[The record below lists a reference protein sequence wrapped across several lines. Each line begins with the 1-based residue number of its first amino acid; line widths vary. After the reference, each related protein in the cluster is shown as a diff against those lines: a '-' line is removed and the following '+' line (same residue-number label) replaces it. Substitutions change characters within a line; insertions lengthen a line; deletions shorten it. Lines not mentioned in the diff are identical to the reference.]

1 MAGGQKKL
9 EAEIRIKGKADGSLN
24 QLAAALQGIATIAQ
38 GISKP
43 IQEVIED
50 SLEYYKGYEKNM
62 LDAKGA
68 LSAQYDSYAELERVM
83 SNLDTQAQNWAASTI
98 FHTSDVSKAISE
110 AAHAGWSYEEMTS
123 GIPAAM
129 QLAQAGGYEL
139 SSALDQVIKV
149 TNASGTAFED
159 VGEMID
165 MWALASNLGATNVEQ
180 MGEALT
186 RMGSTVQF
194 AGGMDQAFTMLTLL
208 ANMGTVGEEAGTLLR
223 NSMLRLVAPTKK
235 AGEAMAALEITDDE
249 ADELAADADA
259 LAAANKQLEK
269 YGFSVYN
276 EKGEL
281 KDMTTIFSDLSNA
294 VDGMTD
300 QDRNT
305 LLSAIFPT
313 RTITGAMNLLKSIE
327 NGSWTEVLSQ
337 MSEAKGYA
345 AEVAGIQNESYA
357 NQIELFTSKVEKLK
371 TTIGSIVAPNLEKV
385 MTAVG
390 GVLDKINGL
399 DATTTAGLTGMLE
412 GIAAVGPLTSG
423 VAVIASLFA
432 SMNKYQLA
440 IAGTALALTGVA
452 AAIGAISEVSSQ
464 NWKDNFGDMALDL
477 KTLNDNVKSIQT
489 PFTEGLSSIS
499 GAYSALTTALT
510 EYETGV
516 SAFMSG
522 IDTSTITGKALTP
535 VEIQS
540 LKDYGASI
548 GSAVLEGINGA
559 STISLSTLNLAYG
572 DENGEVSEENSAV
585 YNSLY
590 DKIDSFYGGLSE
602 HATDIGTQLGSA
614 LSSALEDRVID
625 IDEQAMIQ
633 KLVDEYNTIQEQV
646 AAVLAQQNLYE
657 QIEAASRVSWDT
669 FSEFSSGLMTTY
681 DERVAGVNAAFDGL
695 QAVSRMAIE
704 NDLKRQLTDEEWRE
718 RDEYKNNEAQR
729 AEQIAAVGDEFARP
743 LNTALETLMRSSDAS
758 DAWNMLNTMA
768 SAGYTPDQFDGNYGL
783 WSQFT
788 DVPVSQLI
796 EQFKIV
802 GGALADIQKRSP
814 DLYTAMGGDAI
825 NGWVDAMYGKGL
837 TYMSAVGDSGGT
849 ESEFAAGY
857 AGGKKITV
865 PVTADTSKAEGQID
879 QLNGESVS
887 VNVNANI
894 SGIGAKI
901 KSLTSRT
908 YATGGRATEASIF
921 GEAGAE
927 WAIPEQHSERTADL
941 LDSARKASGFT
952 WGELIARTGGL
963 NSRSVPSGSTF
974 VYSPTINT
982 NDSNGVADALAR
994 DKEMMKRWWRKMQQQ
1009 DSMEVYA

>member
-24 QLAAALQGIATIAQ
+24 QLASTLQTISTIAQ

-43 IQEVIED
+43 IQEVLKD

-159 VGEMID
+159 VGGMID
-165 MWALASNLGATNVEQ
+165 MWTMAANLGATSVEE
-180 MGEALT
+180 MGGALT
-186 RMGSTVQF
+186 RMGSTIQF

-281 KDMTTIFSDLSNA
+281 KDMTTIFSDLAGA

-337 MSEAKGYA
+337 MAEAKGYA

-357 NQIELFTSKVEKLK
+357 NQIELFTSKIEKLK
-371 TTIGSIVAPNLEKV
+371 TKIGSIVAPNLEKV
-385 MTAVG
+385 MTTVG

-399 DATTTAGLTGMLE
+399 DDTSAAGFTGFLE
-412 GIAAVGPLTSG
+412 GIAAAGPIS
-423 VAVIASLFA
+423 
-432 SMNKYQLA
+432 
-440 IAGTALALTGVA
+440 TGVA
-452 AAIGAISEVSSQ
+452 AIGGFFTMLNANQRIIFLSALGVSALAGAIGALIEVSNQDFKS
-464 NWKDNFGDMALDL
+464 NFGDMSLDIT
-477 KTLNDNVKSIQT
+477 TLNNFVSNIG
-489 PFTEGLSSIS
+489 TEFVDGTGQI
-499 GAYSALTTALT
+499 TTAYTELT
-510 EYETGV
+510 SAITAYEDSVG
-516 SAFMSG
+516 SFMSG
-522 IDTSTITGKALTP
+522 IDTATITGKALTP
-535 VEIQS
+535 QEIS
-540 LKDYGASI
+540 ALKEYGSSI
-548 GSAVLEGINGA
+548 GTAVLDGITSA
-559 STISLSTLNLAYG
+559 EQLAKAELNSVYANA
-572 DENGEVSEENSAV
+572 DGEVAPEHSV
-585 YNSLY
+585 MYNALWNNLESL
-590 DKIDSFYGGLSE
+590 YGGLSE
-602 HATDIGTQLGSA
+602 QAASVGSRLGKAMSDA
-614 LSSALEDRVID
+614 LSDNVISV
-625 IDEQAMIQ
+625 DEQSIIDS
-633 KLVDEYNTIQEQV
+633 LVQEYNAIEQQV
-646 AAVLAQQNLYE
+646 AAILAQKNLYE
-657 QIEAASRVSWDT
+657 QINAASSVSWDT
-669 FSEFSSGLMTTY
+669 FETFAANTEASYKDT
-681 DERVAGVNAAFDGL
+681 VAKENAIIDGL
-695 QAVSRMAIE
+695 EATERMAIE
-704 NDLKRQLTDEEWRE
+704 KRLGPLTDEQWLNRL
-718 RDEYKNNEAQR
+718 EYK
-729 AEQIAAVGDEFARP
+729 
-743 LNTALETLMRSSDAS
+743 ALEKRRSERLADAAAQYQRPMDIAVDTLMGSSEAADAWKILRDMQAAGVDAS
-758 DAWNMLNTMA
+758 AFADPGM
-768 SAGYTPDQFDGNYGL
+768 
-783 WSQFT
+783 WSQFSDKSIPELFNQF
-788 DVPVSQLI
+788 DVIGDVFARLGKIAPELINSEDMLGYRETAGLMRQRAQVSK
-796 EQFKIV
+796 EQ
-802 GGALADIQKRSP
+802 
-814 DLYTAMGGDAI
+814 YTAS
-825 NGWVDAMYGKGL
+825 GL
-837 TYMSAVGDSGGT
+837 SPEA
-849 ESEFAAGY
+849 FASQY
-857 AGGKKITV
+857 NPTGKKITV
-865 PVTADTSKAEGQID
+865 DIAANTNPAEQQID
-879 QLNGESVS
+879 SALNGKTYT
-887 VNVNANI
+887 VNVNASVRQ
-894 SGIGAKI
+894 SGLPSMLRFAE
-901 KSLTSRT
+901 
-908 YATGGRATEASIF
+908 GGRSTEAAIF

-952 WGELIARTGGL
+952 WGELISRTGGL
-963 NSRSVPSGSTF
+963 NSKSMTSGSTF
-974 VYSPTINT
+974 VYSPTINAS
-982 NDSNGVADALAR
+982 DSSGVADALAR
-994 DKEMMKRWWRKMQQQ
+994 DKETMKRWWKRMQQQ